1 MKRKEI
7 NELKSKSVDELKK
20 MVNEAR
26 IFIVKSR
33 MEIKTAKLKNVR
45 IVKNKRADLARMLT
59 FINEKE
65 SQEK

>member
-7 NELKSKSVDELKK
+7 NDLKGKTADELKK
-20 MVNEAR
+20 LVNETR
-26 IFIVKSR
+26 ILIVKSR

-59 FINEKE
+59 FIKQKE
-65 SQEK
+65 LLKE

>member
-45 IVKNKRADLARMLT
+45 IVNNKRADLARMLT
-59 FINEKE
+59 FINQMEAKKE
-65 SQEK
+65 